1 MLTRGAGRVHR
12 LQRLERGGVPLEIAC
27 VSGDRTVLGLASW
40 LGAETITGEAMTAN
54 LDTDL
59 DAKFAAAAEAL
70 ERHDLVVLHLKG
82 ADIAAHDCR
91 PDRKVAF
98 LEAVD
103 RQPRRASSPAW
114 EGRPLQVAVAS
125 DHATL
130 SESGQHSSDPVPVV
144 IWGPGIEPDAVTELR
159 RARRHPG
166 RPRPLP
172 APDAGGAAV
181 RAEDG
186 G

>member
-1 MLTRGAGRVHR
+1 MLRRIIMRFV
-12 LQRLERGGVPLEIAC
+12 
-27 VSGDRTVLGLASW
+27 DRTVLGLASW

-59 DAKFAAAAEAL
+59 EAKFAAAAEAL

-91 PDRKVAF
+91 PDRKVAY

-103 RQPRRASSPAW
+103 RRLGELLATW

-144 IWGPGIEPDAVTELR
+144 IWGPGIEPDAVTELTE
-159 RARRHPG
+159 RAVIQGALG
-166 RPRPLP
+166 RFPLQTLV
-172 APDAGGAAV
+172 A
-181 RAEDG
+181 RLFEL
-186 G
+186 